1 MECGEQCVLV
11 AGIKM
16 MPELCADN
24 WDTMWTQVK
33 VSLFIHLEGDVAS
46 SRMLHV
52 RYSCFV
58 VCGKI
63 LLPYLGYMHLPI
75 HRLDLHCVIL
85 TWITVMPE
93 LCVGNTGRDN

>member
-33 VSLFIHLEGDVAS
+33 VSLFIHLESDVAS

-52 RYSCFV
+52 WYSCFV
-58 VCGKI
+58 ECGF
-63 LLPYLGYMHLPI
+63 G
-75 HRLDLHCVIL
+75 
-85 TWITVMPE
+85 
-93 LCVGNTGRDN
+93 